1 MAIFYP
7 DILEHNNPARALV
20 SYSQLRGNAYAI
32 DTLNNTG
39 SIPSDKR
46 STGQIIFTSASGKFY
61 AFIAQNTASWD
72 TPSNWKE
79 IATADMVSSAVG
91 KTFA

>member
-32 DTLNNTG
+32 DTPTELAT
-39 SIPSDKR
+39 
-46 STGQIIFTSASGKFY
+46 
-61 AFIAQNTASWD
+61 IA
-72 TPSNWKE
+72 
-79 IATADMVSSAVG
+79 ATIKTLCLSFPIYQKHELEVAGIHRIESSVQV
-91 KTFA
+91 F